1 MNKICFRE
9 EAKDWNEALPIGN
22 GFIGAMVFGKIGTER
37 LQINE
42 DSVWTGSFMERVNPD
57 ARENYPKVRELL
69 LNGEIEQA
77 ELLAERSMYATYP
90 HMRHYQTLGDV
101 WIDFYKQRGK
111 TIFKKDQGGLL
122 SVQHESVEVQTYN
135 RELDISR
142 AVGKIQYESEKGKYE
157 REFFASNPDH
167 IIVYQMKSIDGELLN
182 FDLSL
187 TRKDNRSG
195 RGSSFC
201 DGTEVLDGNKIRL
214 YGKQGGDH
222 GIAFELLVQVRTK
235 NGKIS
240 RMGSHL
246 LVEDAKEATLFI
258 TARTSFRSEQPLQ
271 WCMDVLSNAE
281 KESYGTLQERHIKD
295 YLSYYEKSNLKL
307 NYKDSYEHLTTP
319 ERLEQMRNGIEDIEL
334 INTYYNFARYLL
346 ISSSREGSLPSN
358 LQGIW
363 NEEFEPMWG
372 SKYTIN
378 INIEMNYWIA
388 EKTGLSKLH
397 MPLLEHLQ
405 RMYPHGKDVAE
416 KMYGIDGFCC
426 HHNTDIWGDCAPQD
440 NHVSSTLWPMGGA
453 WFCLHLIEH
462 YKYTKDREFL
472 KEYYGILKDAVNF
485 FLQYMVKDAHGKWI
499 SGPSSSPENI
509 YLNQKGEAGCLCMGA
524 SMDTEIIREL
534 FNGYLEITEE
544 NQLPKDLNE
553 TINERLN
560 HMPELQIGKY
570 GQIQEWSEDYDE
582 VEPGHRHISQLF
594 ALYPA
599 GQIRMDKTPELAQ
612 AAKQTIERRLKYGGG
627 HTGWSKAWII
637 LFYARLWEKEEAWK
651 NLKELLEHAT
661 LNNLFDNHPP
671 FQIDGNFGGAC
682 GLLEMLIQDY
692 SDKVFLLPAL
702 PNSLSDGEVNGVC
715 LKAGAVLDM
724 KWKEGNIDKIKIT
737 AMRDCKFILVAEK
750 EYPLHLKKDQTVFLD
765 KNFKER
771 GRKTK

>member
-22 GFIGAMVFGKIGTER
+22 GFLGAMVFGKTGTER

-57 ARENYPKVRELL
+57 ARENYAKVRELL

-167 IIVYQMKSIDGELLN
+167 IIVYQMKSTDGELLN

-214 YGKQGGDH
+214 YGKQGGNH

-307 NYKDSYEHLTTP
+307 NCKDSYEHLTTP

-472 KEYYGILKDAVNF
+472 KEYYGILKDAVKF
-485 FLQYMVKDAHGKWI
+485 FLQLCVMFGVHWGFVAISVNNLATLGYDPITIAGLASAFGQAGVVLMIMLRTKNKKLKSVCGPAIISAMVG
-499 SGPSSSPENI
+499 
-509 YLNQKGEAGCLCMGA
+509 
-524 SMDTEIIREL
+524 
-534 FNGYLEITEE
+534 ITEPSIYGVTLQFKKPFMLACLASGIGGAIIGFGGVKQYVYGT
-544 NQLPKDLNE
+544 NGIFGWLQV
-553 TINERLN
+553 IN
-560 HMPELQIGKY
+560 PQTGFD
-570 GQIQEWSEDYDE
+570 SS
-582 VEPGHRHISQLF
+582 V
-594 ALYPA
+594 
-599 GQIRMDKTPELAQ
+599 LAAIIACAVSFI
-612 AAKQTIERRLKYGGG
+612 AA
-627 HTGWSKAWII
+627 II
-637 LFYARLWEKEEAWK
+637 LMM
-651 NLKELLEHAT
+651 T
-661 LNNLFDNHPP
+661 V
-671 FQIDGNFGGAC
+671 G
-682 GLLEMLIQDY
+682 
-692 SDKVFLLPAL
+692 
-702 PNSLSDGEVNGVC
+702 
-715 LKAGAVLDM
+715 
-724 KWKEGNIDKIKIT
+724 
-737 AMRDCKFILVAEK
+737 
-750 EYPLHLKKDQTVFLD
+750 KDSIPES
-765 KNFKER
+765 K
-771 GRKTK
+771 

>member
-1 MNKICFRE
+1 M
-9 EAKDWNEALPIGN
+9 
-22 GFIGAMVFGKIGTER
+22 GT
-37 LQINE
+37 
-42 DSVWTGSFMERVNPD
+42 F
-57 ARENYPKVRELL
+57 
-69 LNGEIEQA
+69 
-77 ELLAERSMYATYP
+77 
-90 HMRHYQTLGDV
+90 

-167 IIVYQMKSIDGELLN
+167 IIVYQIKSIDGELLN

-281 KESYGTLQERHIKD
+281 KESYGTLQERHTKD

-472 KEYYGILKDAVNF
+472 KEYYGILKDAVKF
-485 FLQYMVKDAHGKWI
+485 FLQLCVMFGVHWGFVAISVNNLATLGYDPITIAGLASAFGQAGVVLMIMLRTKNKKLKSVCGPAIISAMVG
-499 SGPSSSPENI
+499 
-509 YLNQKGEAGCLCMGA
+509 
-524 SMDTEIIREL
+524 
-534 FNGYLEITEE
+534 ITEPSIYGVTLQFKKPFMLACLASGIGGAIIGFGGVKQYVYGT
-544 NQLPKDLNE
+544 NGIFGWLQV
-553 TINERLN
+553 IN
-560 HMPELQIGKY
+560 PQTGFD
-570 GQIQEWSEDYDE
+570 SS
-582 VEPGHRHISQLF
+582 V
-594 ALYPA
+594 
-599 GQIRMDKTPELAQ
+599 LAAIIACAVSFI
-612 AAKQTIERRLKYGGG
+612 AA
-627 HTGWSKAWII
+627 II
-637 LFYARLWEKEEAWK
+637 LMM
-651 NLKELLEHAT
+651 T
-661 LNNLFDNHPP
+661 V
-671 FQIDGNFGGAC
+671 G
-682 GLLEMLIQDY
+682 
-692 SDKVFLLPAL
+692 
-702 PNSLSDGEVNGVC
+702 
-715 LKAGAVLDM
+715 
-724 KWKEGNIDKIKIT
+724 
-737 AMRDCKFILVAEK
+737 
-750 EYPLHLKKDQTVFLD
+750 KDSIPES
-765 KNFKER
+765 K
-771 GRKTK
+771 

>member
-22 GFIGAMVFGKIGTER
+22 GFLGAMVFGKIGTER

-167 IIVYQMKSIDGELLN
+167 IIVYQMKSTDGELLN

-201 DGTEVLDGNKIRL
+201 DGIEVLDGNKIRL
-214 YGKQGGDH
+214 YGKQGGNH

-258 TARTSFRSEQPLQ
+258 TARTSFRSEHPLQ

-307 NYKDSYEHLTTP
+307 NCKDSYEHLTTP

-472 KEYYGILKDAVNF
+472 KEYYGILEDAVKF
-485 FLQYMVKDAHGKWI
+485 FLQLCVMFGVHWGFVAISVNNLATLGYDPITIAGLASAFGQAGVVLMIMLRTKNKKLKSVCGPAIISAMVG
-499 SGPSSSPENI
+499 
-509 YLNQKGEAGCLCMGA
+509 
-524 SMDTEIIREL
+524 
-534 FNGYLEITEE
+534 ITEPSIYGVTLQFKKPFMLACLASGIGGAIIGFGGVKQYVYGT
-544 NQLPKDLNE
+544 NGIFGWLQV
-553 TINERLN
+553 IN
-560 HMPELQIGKY
+560 PQTGFD
-570 GQIQEWSEDYDE
+570 SS
-582 VEPGHRHISQLF
+582 V
-594 ALYPA
+594 
-599 GQIRMDKTPELAQ
+599 LAAIIACAVSFI
-612 AAKQTIERRLKYGGG
+612 AA
-627 HTGWSKAWII
+627 II
-637 LFYARLWEKEEAWK
+637 LMM
-651 NLKELLEHAT
+651 T
-661 LNNLFDNHPP
+661 V
-671 FQIDGNFGGAC
+671 G
-682 GLLEMLIQDY
+682 
-692 SDKVFLLPAL
+692 
-702 PNSLSDGEVNGVC
+702 
-715 LKAGAVLDM
+715 
-724 KWKEGNIDKIKIT
+724 
-737 AMRDCKFILVAEK
+737 
-750 EYPLHLKKDQTVFLD
+750 KDSIPES
-765 KNFKER
+765 K
-771 GRKTK
+771 

>member
-22 GFIGAMVFGKIGTER
+22 GFLGAMVFGKIGTER

-167 IIVYQMKSIDGELLN
+167 IIVYQMKSTDGELLN

-214 YGKQGGDH
+214 YGKQGGNH

-258 TARTSFRSEQPLQ
+258 TARTSFRSEHPLQ

-307 NYKDSYEHLTTP
+307 NCKDSYEHLTTP

-472 KEYYGILKDAVNF
+472 KEYYGILKDAVKF
-485 FLQYMVKDAHGKWI
+485 FLQLCVMFGVHWGFVAISVNNLATLGYDPITIAGLASAFGQAGVVLMIMLRTKNKKLKSVCGPAIISAMVG
-499 SGPSSSPENI
+499 
-509 YLNQKGEAGCLCMGA
+509 
-524 SMDTEIIREL
+524 
-534 FNGYLEITEE
+534 ITEPSIYGVTLQFKKPFMLACLASGIGGAIIGFGGVKQYVYGT
-544 NQLPKDLNE
+544 NGIFGWLQV
-553 TINERLN
+553 IN
-560 HMPELQIGKY
+560 PQTGFD
-570 GQIQEWSEDYDE
+570 SS
-582 VEPGHRHISQLF
+582 V
-594 ALYPA
+594 
-599 GQIRMDKTPELAQ
+599 LAAIIACAVSFI
-612 AAKQTIERRLKYGGG
+612 AA
-627 HTGWSKAWII
+627 II
-637 LFYARLWEKEEAWK
+637 LMMTVGK
-651 NLKELLEHAT
+651 NSIPESK
-661 LNNLFDNHPP
+661 
-671 FQIDGNFGGAC
+671 
-682 GLLEMLIQDY
+682 
-692 SDKVFLLPAL
+692 
-702 PNSLSDGEVNGVC
+702 
-715 LKAGAVLDM
+715 
-724 KWKEGNIDKIKIT
+724 
-737 AMRDCKFILVAEK
+737 
-750 EYPLHLKKDQTVFLD
+750 
-765 KNFKER
+765 
-771 GRKTK
+771 

>member
-22 GFIGAMVFGKIGTER
+22 GFLGAMVFGKIGTER

-167 IIVYQMKSIDGELLN
+167 IIVYQMKSTDGELLN

-214 YGKQGGDH
+214 YGKQGGNH

-258 TARTSFRSEQPLQ
+258 TARTSFRSEHPLQ

-307 NYKDSYEHLTTP
+307 NCKDSYEHLTTP

-472 KEYYGILKDAVNF
+472 KEYYGILKDAVKF
-485 FLQYMVKDAHGKWI
+485 FLQLCVMFGVHWGFVAISVNNLVTLGYDPITIAGLASAFGQAGVVLMIMLRTKNKKLKSVCGPAIISAMVG
-499 SGPSSSPENI
+499 
-509 YLNQKGEAGCLCMGA
+509 
-524 SMDTEIIREL
+524 
-534 FNGYLEITEE
+534 ITEPSIYGVTLQFKKPFMLACLASGIGGAIIGFGGVKQYVYGT
-544 NQLPKDLNE
+544 NGIFGWLQV
-553 TINERLN
+553 IN
-560 HMPELQIGKY
+560 PQTGFD
-570 GQIQEWSEDYDE
+570 SS
-582 VEPGHRHISQLF
+582 V
-594 ALYPA
+594 
-599 GQIRMDKTPELAQ
+599 LAAIIACAVSFI
-612 AAKQTIERRLKYGGG
+612 AA
-627 HTGWSKAWII
+627 II
-637 LFYARLWEKEEAWK
+637 LMM
-651 NLKELLEHAT
+651 T
-661 LNNLFDNHPP
+661 V
-671 FQIDGNFGGAC
+671 G
-682 GLLEMLIQDY
+682 
-692 SDKVFLLPAL
+692 
-702 PNSLSDGEVNGVC
+702 
-715 LKAGAVLDM
+715 
-724 KWKEGNIDKIKIT
+724 
-737 AMRDCKFILVAEK
+737 
-750 EYPLHLKKDQTVFLD
+750 KDSIPES
-765 KNFKER
+765 K
-771 GRKTK
+771 

>member
-1 MNKICFRE
+1 M
-9 EAKDWNEALPIGN
+9 
-22 GFIGAMVFGKIGTER
+22 GT
-37 LQINE
+37 
-42 DSVWTGSFMERVNPD
+42 F
-57 ARENYPKVRELL
+57 
-69 LNGEIEQA
+69 
-77 ELLAERSMYATYP
+77 
-90 HMRHYQTLGDV
+90 

-167 IIVYQMKSIDGELLN
+167 IIVYQIKSIDGELLN

-271 WCMDVLSNAE
+271 LCMDVLSNAE
-281 KESYGTLQERHIKD
+281 KESYGTLQERHTKD

-472 KEYYGILKDAVNF
+472 KEYYGILKDAVKF
-485 FLQYMVKDAHGKWI
+485 FLQLCVMFGVHWGFVAISVNNLATLGYDPITIAGLASAFGQAGVVLMIMLRTKNKKLKSVCGPAIISAMVG
-499 SGPSSSPENI
+499 
-509 YLNQKGEAGCLCMGA
+509 
-524 SMDTEIIREL
+524 
-534 FNGYLEITEE
+534 ITEPSIYGVTLQFKKPFMLACLASGIGGAIIGFGGVKQYVYGT
-544 NQLPKDLNE
+544 NGIFGWLQV
-553 TINERLN
+553 IN
-560 HMPELQIGKY
+560 PQTGFD
-570 GQIQEWSEDYDE
+570 SS
-582 VEPGHRHISQLF
+582 V
-594 ALYPA
+594 
-599 GQIRMDKTPELAQ
+599 LAAIIACAVSFI
-612 AAKQTIERRLKYGGG
+612 AA
-627 HTGWSKAWII
+627 II
-637 LFYARLWEKEEAWK
+637 LMM
-651 NLKELLEHAT
+651 T
-661 LNNLFDNHPP
+661 V
-671 FQIDGNFGGAC
+671 G
-682 GLLEMLIQDY
+682 
-692 SDKVFLLPAL
+692 
-702 PNSLSDGEVNGVC
+702 
-715 LKAGAVLDM
+715 
-724 KWKEGNIDKIKIT
+724 
-737 AMRDCKFILVAEK
+737 
-750 EYPLHLKKDQTVFLD
+750 KDSIPES
-765 KNFKER
+765 K
-771 GRKTK
+771 

>member
-22 GFIGAMVFGKIGTER
+22 GFLGAMVFGKIGTER

-167 IIVYQMKSIDGELLN
+167 IIVYQMKSTDGELLN

-214 YGKQGGDH
+214 YGKQGGNH

-258 TARTSFRSEQPLQ
+258 TARTSFRSEHPLQ

-307 NYKDSYEHLTTP
+307 NCKDSYEHLTTP

-388 EKTGLSKLH
+388 EKTGLYKLH

-472 KEYYGILKDAVNF
+472 KEYYGILKDAVKF
-485 FLQYMVKDAHGKWI
+485 FLQLCVMFGVHWGFVAISVNNLATLGYDPITIAGLASAFGQAGVVLMIMLRTKNKKLKSVCGPAIISAMVG
-499 SGPSSSPENI
+499 
-509 YLNQKGEAGCLCMGA
+509 
-524 SMDTEIIREL
+524 
-534 FNGYLEITEE
+534 ITEPSIYGVTLQFKKPFMLACLASGIGGAIIGFGGVKQYVYGT
-544 NQLPKDLNE
+544 NGIFGWLQV
-553 TINERLN
+553 IN
-560 HMPELQIGKY
+560 PQTGFD
-570 GQIQEWSEDYDE
+570 SS
-582 VEPGHRHISQLF
+582 V
-594 ALYPA
+594 
-599 GQIRMDKTPELAQ
+599 LAAIIACAVSFI
-612 AAKQTIERRLKYGGG
+612 AA
-627 HTGWSKAWII
+627 II
-637 LFYARLWEKEEAWK
+637 LMM
-651 NLKELLEHAT
+651 T
-661 LNNLFDNHPP
+661 V
-671 FQIDGNFGGAC
+671 G
-682 GLLEMLIQDY
+682 
-692 SDKVFLLPAL
+692 
-702 PNSLSDGEVNGVC
+702 
-715 LKAGAVLDM
+715 
-724 KWKEGNIDKIKIT
+724 
-737 AMRDCKFILVAEK
+737 
-750 EYPLHLKKDQTVFLD
+750 KDSIPES
-765 KNFKER
+765 K
-771 GRKTK
+771 

>member
-1 MNKICFRE
+1 
-9 EAKDWNEALPIGN
+9 
-22 GFIGAMVFGKIGTER
+22 
-37 LQINE
+37 
-42 DSVWTGSFMERVNPD
+42 MERVNPD

-167 IIVYQMKSIDGELLN
+167 IIVYQMKSTDGELLN

-201 DGTEVLDGNKIRL
+201 DGIEVLDGNKIRL
-214 YGKQGGDH
+214 YGKQGGNH

-258 TARTSFRSEQPLQ
+258 TARTSFRSEHPLQ

-307 NYKDSYEHLTTP
+307 NCKDSYEHLTTP

-472 KEYYGILKDAVNF
+472 KEYYGILKDAVKF
-485 FLQYMVKDAHGKWI
+485 FLQLCVMFGVHWGFVAISVNNLATLGYDPITIAGLASAFGQAGVVLMIMLRTKNKKLKSVCGPAIISAMVG
-499 SGPSSSPENI
+499 
-509 YLNQKGEAGCLCMGA
+509 
-524 SMDTEIIREL
+524 
-534 FNGYLEITEE
+534 ITEPSIYGVTLQFKKPFMLACLASGIGGAIIGFGGVKQYVYGT
-544 NQLPKDLNE
+544 NGIFGWLQV
-553 TINERLN
+553 IN
-560 HMPELQIGKY
+560 PQTGFD
-570 GQIQEWSEDYDE
+570 SS
-582 VEPGHRHISQLF
+582 V
-594 ALYPA
+594 
-599 GQIRMDKTPELAQ
+599 LAAIIACAVSFI
-612 AAKQTIERRLKYGGG
+612 AA
-627 HTGWSKAWII
+627 II
-637 LFYARLWEKEEAWK
+637 LMM
-651 NLKELLEHAT
+651 T
-661 LNNLFDNHPP
+661 V
-671 FQIDGNFGGAC
+671 G
-682 GLLEMLIQDY
+682 
-692 SDKVFLLPAL
+692 
-702 PNSLSDGEVNGVC
+702 
-715 LKAGAVLDM
+715 
-724 KWKEGNIDKIKIT
+724 
-737 AMRDCKFILVAEK
+737 
-750 EYPLHLKKDQTVFLD
+750 KDSIPES
-765 KNFKER
+765 K
-771 GRKTK
+771 

>member
-22 GFIGAMVFGKIGTER
+22 GFLGAMVFGKTGTER

-57 ARENYPKVRELL
+57 ALENYPKVRELL

-472 KEYYGILKDAVNF
+472 KEYYGILKDAVKF
-485 FLQYMVKDAHGKWI
+485 FLQLCVMFGVHWGFVAISVNNLATLGYDPITIAGLASAFGQAGVVLMIMLRTKNKKLKSVCGPAIISAMVG
-499 SGPSSSPENI
+499 
-509 YLNQKGEAGCLCMGA
+509 
-524 SMDTEIIREL
+524 
-534 FNGYLEITEE
+534 ITEPSIYGVTLQFKKPFMLACLASGIGGAIIGFGGVKQYVYGT
-544 NQLPKDLNE
+544 NGIFGWLQV
-553 TINERLN
+553 IN
-560 HMPELQIGKY
+560 PQTGFD
-570 GQIQEWSEDYDE
+570 SS
-582 VEPGHRHISQLF
+582 V
-594 ALYPA
+594 
-599 GQIRMDKTPELAQ
+599 LAAIIACAVSFI
-612 AAKQTIERRLKYGGG
+612 AA
-627 HTGWSKAWII
+627 II
-637 LFYARLWEKEEAWK
+637 LMM
-651 NLKELLEHAT
+651 T
-661 LNNLFDNHPP
+661 V
-671 FQIDGNFGGAC
+671 G
-682 GLLEMLIQDY
+682 
-692 SDKVFLLPAL
+692 
-702 PNSLSDGEVNGVC
+702 
-715 LKAGAVLDM
+715 
-724 KWKEGNIDKIKIT
+724 
-737 AMRDCKFILVAEK
+737 
-750 EYPLHLKKDQTVFLD
+750 KDSIPES
-765 KNFKER
+765 K
-771 GRKTK
+771 

>member
-22 GFIGAMVFGKIGTER
+22 GFLGAMVFGKIGTER

-167 IIVYQMKSIDGELLN
+167 IIVYQMKSTDGELLN

-246 LVEDAKEATLFI
+246 LVKDAKEATLFI
-258 TARTSFRSEQPLQ
+258 TARTSFRSEHPLQ

-307 NYKDSYEHLTTP
+307 NCKDSYEHLTTP

-472 KEYYGILKDAVNF
+472 KEYYGILKDAVKF
-485 FLQYMVKDAHGKWI
+485 FLQLCVMFGVHWGFVAISVNNLATLGYDPITIAGLASAFGQAGVVLMIMLRTKNKKLKSVCGPAIISAMVG
-499 SGPSSSPENI
+499 
-509 YLNQKGEAGCLCMGA
+509 
-524 SMDTEIIREL
+524 
-534 FNGYLEITEE
+534 ITEPSIYGVTLQFKKPFMLACLASGIGGAIIGFGGVKQYVYGT
-544 NQLPKDLNE
+544 NGIFGWLQV
-553 TINERLN
+553 INPQTGFDSSVLAAIIACAVSFIAAIIL
-560 HMPELQIGKY
+560 MMTIGKDS
-570 GQIQEWSEDYDE
+570 I
-582 VEPGHRHISQLF
+582 
-594 ALYPA
+594 
-599 GQIRMDKTPELAQ
+599 PE
-612 AAKQTIERRLKYGGG
+612 
-627 HTGWSKAWII
+627 SK
-637 LFYARLWEKEEAWK
+637 
-651 NLKELLEHAT
+651 
-661 LNNLFDNHPP
+661 
-671 FQIDGNFGGAC
+671 
-682 GLLEMLIQDY
+682 
-692 SDKVFLLPAL
+692 
-702 PNSLSDGEVNGVC
+702 
-715 LKAGAVLDM
+715 
-724 KWKEGNIDKIKIT
+724 
-737 AMRDCKFILVAEK
+737 
-750 EYPLHLKKDQTVFLD
+750 
-765 KNFKER
+765 
-771 GRKTK
+771 

>member
-22 GFIGAMVFGKIGTER
+22 GFLGAMVFGKIGTER

-167 IIVYQMKSIDGELLN
+167 IIVYQMKSTDGELLN

-258 TARTSFRSEQPLQ
+258 TARTSFRSEHPIQ

-307 NYKDSYEHLTTP
+307 NCKDSYEHLTTP

-472 KEYYGILKDAVNF
+472 KEYYGILKDAVKF
-485 FLQYMVKDAHGKWI
+485 FLQLCVMFGVHWGFVAISVNNLATLGYDPITIAGLASAFGQAGVVLMIMLRTKNKKLKSVCGPAIISAMVG
-499 SGPSSSPENI
+499 
-509 YLNQKGEAGCLCMGA
+509 
-524 SMDTEIIREL
+524 
-534 FNGYLEITEE
+534 ITEPSIYGVTLQFKKPFMLACLASGIGGAIIGFGGVKQYVYGT
-544 NQLPKDLNE
+544 NGIFGWLQV
-553 TINERLN
+553 IN
-560 HMPELQIGKY
+560 PQTGFD
-570 GQIQEWSEDYDE
+570 SS
-582 VEPGHRHISQLF
+582 V
-594 ALYPA
+594 
-599 GQIRMDKTPELAQ
+599 LAAIIACAVSFI
-612 AAKQTIERRLKYGGG
+612 AA
-627 HTGWSKAWII
+627 II
-637 LFYARLWEKEEAWK
+637 LMM
-651 NLKELLEHAT
+651 T
-661 LNNLFDNHPP
+661 V
-671 FQIDGNFGGAC
+671 G
-682 GLLEMLIQDY
+682 
-692 SDKVFLLPAL
+692 
-702 PNSLSDGEVNGVC
+702 
-715 LKAGAVLDM
+715 
-724 KWKEGNIDKIKIT
+724 
-737 AMRDCKFILVAEK
+737 
-750 EYPLHLKKDQTVFLD
+750 KDSIPES
-765 KNFKER
+765 K
-771 GRKTK
+771 

>member
-22 GFIGAMVFGKIGTER
+22 GFLGAMVFGKIGTER

-42 DSVWTGSFMERVNPD
+42 DSVWTRSFMERVNPD

-167 IIVYQMKSIDGELLN
+167 IIVYQMKSTDGELLN

-214 YGKQGGDH
+214 YGKQGGNH

-258 TARTSFRSEQPLQ
+258 TARTSFRSEHPLQ

-307 NYKDSYEHLTTP
+307 NCKDSYEHLTTP

-472 KEYYGILKDAVNF
+472 KEYYGILKDAVKF
-485 FLQYMVKDAHGKWI
+485 FLQLCVMFGVHWGFVAISVNNLATLGYDPITIAGLASAFGQAGVVLMIMLRTKNKKLKSVCGPAIISAMVG
-499 SGPSSSPENI
+499 
-509 YLNQKGEAGCLCMGA
+509 
-524 SMDTEIIREL
+524 
-534 FNGYLEITEE
+534 ITEPSIYGVTLQFKKPFMLACLASGIGGAIIGFGGVKQYVYGT
-544 NQLPKDLNE
+544 NGIFGWLQV
-553 TINERLN
+553 IN
-560 HMPELQIGKY
+560 PQTGFD
-570 GQIQEWSEDYDE
+570 SS
-582 VEPGHRHISQLF
+582 V
-594 ALYPA
+594 
-599 GQIRMDKTPELAQ
+599 LAAIIACAVSFI
-612 AAKQTIERRLKYGGG
+612 AA
-627 HTGWSKAWII
+627 II
-637 LFYARLWEKEEAWK
+637 LMM
-651 NLKELLEHAT
+651 T
-661 LNNLFDNHPP
+661 V
-671 FQIDGNFGGAC
+671 G
-682 GLLEMLIQDY
+682 
-692 SDKVFLLPAL
+692 
-702 PNSLSDGEVNGVC
+702 
-715 LKAGAVLDM
+715 
-724 KWKEGNIDKIKIT
+724 
-737 AMRDCKFILVAEK
+737 
-750 EYPLHLKKDQTVFLD
+750 KDSIPES
-765 KNFKER
+765 K
-771 GRKTK
+771 

>member
-388 EKTGLSKLH
+388 EKTGLYKLH

-462 YKYTKDREFL
+462 YKYTKDMEFL
-472 KEYYGILKDAVNF
+472 KEYYGILKDAVKF
-485 FLQYMVKDAHGKWI
+485 FLQLCVMFGVHWGFVAISVNNLATLGYDPITIAGLASAFGQAGVVLMIMLRTKNKKLKSVCGPAIISAMVG
-499 SGPSSSPENI
+499 
-509 YLNQKGEAGCLCMGA
+509 
-524 SMDTEIIREL
+524 
-534 FNGYLEITEE
+534 ITEPSIYGVTLQFKKPFMLACLASGIGGAIIGFGGVKQYVYGT
-544 NQLPKDLNE
+544 NGIFGWLQV
-553 TINERLN
+553 IN
-560 HMPELQIGKY
+560 PQTGFD
-570 GQIQEWSEDYDE
+570 SS
-582 VEPGHRHISQLF
+582 V
-594 ALYPA
+594 
-599 GQIRMDKTPELAQ
+599 LAAIIACAVSFI
-612 AAKQTIERRLKYGGG
+612 AA
-627 HTGWSKAWII
+627 II
-637 LFYARLWEKEEAWK
+637 LMM
-651 NLKELLEHAT
+651 T
-661 LNNLFDNHPP
+661 V
-671 FQIDGNFGGAC
+671 G
-682 GLLEMLIQDY
+682 
-692 SDKVFLLPAL
+692 
-702 PNSLSDGEVNGVC
+702 
-715 LKAGAVLDM
+715 
-724 KWKEGNIDKIKIT
+724 
-737 AMRDCKFILVAEK
+737 
-750 EYPLHLKKDQTVFLD
+750 KDSIPES
-765 KNFKER
+765 K
-771 GRKTK
+771 

>member
-22 GFIGAMVFGKIGTER
+22 GFLGAMVFGKIGTER

-167 IIVYQMKSIDGELLN
+167 IIVYQMKSTDGELLN

-397 MPLLEHLQ
+397 MPLLEHLK
-405 RMYPHGKDVAE
+405 RMYPHGKDVAK

-472 KEYYGILKDAVNF
+472 KEYYGILKDAVKF
-485 FLQYMVKDAHGKWI
+485 FLQLCVMFGVHWGFVAISVNNLATLGYDPITIAGLASAFGQAGVVLMIMLRTKNKKLKSVCGPAIISAMVG
-499 SGPSSSPENI
+499 
-509 YLNQKGEAGCLCMGA
+509 
-524 SMDTEIIREL
+524 
-534 FNGYLEITEE
+534 ITEPSIYGVTLQFKKTFMLACLASGIGGAIIGFGGVKQYVYGT
-544 NQLPKDLNE
+544 NGIFGWLQV
-553 TINERLN
+553 INPQTGFDSSVLAAIIACAVSFIAAIIL
-560 HMPELQIGKY
+560 MMTIGKDS
-570 GQIQEWSEDYDE
+570 I
-582 VEPGHRHISQLF
+582 
-594 ALYPA
+594 
-599 GQIRMDKTPELAQ
+599 PE
-612 AAKQTIERRLKYGGG
+612 
-627 HTGWSKAWII
+627 SK
-637 LFYARLWEKEEAWK
+637 
-651 NLKELLEHAT
+651 
-661 LNNLFDNHPP
+661 
-671 FQIDGNFGGAC
+671 
-682 GLLEMLIQDY
+682 
-692 SDKVFLLPAL
+692 
-702 PNSLSDGEVNGVC
+702 
-715 LKAGAVLDM
+715 
-724 KWKEGNIDKIKIT
+724 
-737 AMRDCKFILVAEK
+737 
-750 EYPLHLKKDQTVFLD
+750 
-765 KNFKER
+765 
-771 GRKTK
+771 

>member
-22 GFIGAMVFGKIGTER
+22 GFLGAMVFGKIGTER

-167 IIVYQMKSIDGELLN
+167 IIVYQMKSTDGELLN

-214 YGKQGGDH
+214 YGKQGGNH

-258 TARTSFRSEQPLQ
+258 TARTSFRSEHPLQ

-472 KEYYGILKDAVNF
+472 KEYYGILKDAVKF
-485 FLQYMVKDAHGKWI
+485 FLQLCVMFGVHWGFVAISVNNLATLGYDPITIAGLASAFGQAGVVLMIMLRTKNKKLKSVCGPAIISAMVG
-499 SGPSSSPENI
+499 
-509 YLNQKGEAGCLCMGA
+509 
-524 SMDTEIIREL
+524 
-534 FNGYLEITEE
+534 ITEPSIYGVTLQFKKPFMLACLASGIGGAIIGFGGVKQYVYGT
-544 NQLPKDLNE
+544 NGIFGWLQV
-553 TINERLN
+553 IN
-560 HMPELQIGKY
+560 PQTGFD
-570 GQIQEWSEDYDE
+570 SS
-582 VEPGHRHISQLF
+582 V
-594 ALYPA
+594 
-599 GQIRMDKTPELAQ
+599 LAAIIACAVSFI
-612 AAKQTIERRLKYGGG
+612 AA
-627 HTGWSKAWII
+627 II
-637 LFYARLWEKEEAWK
+637 LMM
-651 NLKELLEHAT
+651 T
-661 LNNLFDNHPP
+661 V
-671 FQIDGNFGGAC
+671 G
-682 GLLEMLIQDY
+682 
-692 SDKVFLLPAL
+692 
-702 PNSLSDGEVNGVC
+702 
-715 LKAGAVLDM
+715 
-724 KWKEGNIDKIKIT
+724 
-737 AMRDCKFILVAEK
+737 
-750 EYPLHLKKDQTVFLD
+750 KDSIPES
-765 KNFKER
+765 K
-771 GRKTK
+771 

>member
-22 GFIGAMVFGKIGTER
+22 GFLGAMVFGKIGTER

-167 IIVYQMKSIDGELLN
+167 IIVYQMKSTDGELLN

-201 DGTEVLDGNKIRL
+201 DGIEVLDGNKIRL
-214 YGKQGGDH
+214 YGKQGGNH

-258 TARTSFRSEQPLQ
+258 TARTSFRSEHPLQ

-307 NYKDSYEHLTTP
+307 NCKDSYEHLTTP

-472 KEYYGILKDAVNF
+472 KEYYGILKDAVKF
-485 FLQYMVKDAHGKWI
+485 FLQLCVMFGVHWGFVAISVNNLATLGYDPITIAGLASAFGQAGVVLMIMLRTKNTKLKSVCGPAIISAMVG
-499 SGPSSSPENI
+499 
-509 YLNQKGEAGCLCMGA
+509 
-524 SMDTEIIREL
+524 
-534 FNGYLEITEE
+534 ITEPSIYGVTLQFKKPFMLACLASGIGGAIIGFGGVKQYVYGT
-544 NQLPKDLNE
+544 NGIFGWLQV
-553 TINERLN
+553 IN
-560 HMPELQIGKY
+560 PQTGFD
-570 GQIQEWSEDYDE
+570 SS
-582 VEPGHRHISQLF
+582 V
-594 ALYPA
+594 
-599 GQIRMDKTPELAQ
+599 LAAIIACAVSFI
-612 AAKQTIERRLKYGGG
+612 AA
-627 HTGWSKAWII
+627 II
-637 LFYARLWEKEEAWK
+637 LMM
-651 NLKELLEHAT
+651 T
-661 LNNLFDNHPP
+661 V
-671 FQIDGNFGGAC
+671 G
-682 GLLEMLIQDY
+682 
-692 SDKVFLLPAL
+692 
-702 PNSLSDGEVNGVC
+702 
-715 LKAGAVLDM
+715 
-724 KWKEGNIDKIKIT
+724 
-737 AMRDCKFILVAEK
+737 
-750 EYPLHLKKDQTVFLD
+750 KDSIPES
-765 KNFKER
+765 K
-771 GRKTK
+771 

>member
-22 GFIGAMVFGKIGTER
+22 GFLGAMVFGKIGTER

-167 IIVYQMKSIDGELLN
+167 IIVYQMKSTDGELLN

-214 YGKQGGDH
+214 YGKQGGNH

-258 TARTSFRSEQPLQ
+258 TARTSFRSEHPLQ

-307 NYKDSYEHLTTP
+307 NCKDSYEHLTTP

-472 KEYYGILKDAVNF
+472 KEYYGILKDAVKF
-485 FLQYMVKDAHGKWI
+485 FLQLCVMFGVHWGFVAISVNNLATLGYDPITIAGLASAFGQAGVVLMIMLRTKNKKLKSVCGPAIISAMVG
-499 SGPSSSPENI
+499 
-509 YLNQKGEAGCLCMGA
+509 
-524 SMDTEIIREL
+524 
-534 FNGYLEITEE
+534 ITEPSIYGVTLQFKKPFMLACLASGIGGAIIGFGGVKQYVYGT
-544 NQLPKDLNE
+544 NGIFGWLQV
-553 TINERLN
+553 INPQTGFDSSVLAAIIACAVSFIAAIIL
-560 HMPELQIGKY
+560 MMTIGKDS
-570 GQIQEWSEDYDE
+570 I
-582 VEPGHRHISQLF
+582 
-594 ALYPA
+594 
-599 GQIRMDKTPELAQ
+599 PE
-612 AAKQTIERRLKYGGG
+612 
-627 HTGWSKAWII
+627 SK
-637 LFYARLWEKEEAWK
+637 
-651 NLKELLEHAT
+651 
-661 LNNLFDNHPP
+661 
-671 FQIDGNFGGAC
+671 
-682 GLLEMLIQDY
+682 
-692 SDKVFLLPAL
+692 
-702 PNSLSDGEVNGVC
+702 
-715 LKAGAVLDM
+715 
-724 KWKEGNIDKIKIT
+724 
-737 AMRDCKFILVAEK
+737 
-750 EYPLHLKKDQTVFLD
+750 
-765 KNFKER
+765 
-771 GRKTK
+771 

>member
-22 GFIGAMVFGKIGTER
+22 GFLGAMVFGKIGTER

-167 IIVYQMKSIDGELLN
+167 IIVYQMKSTDGELLN

-258 TARTSFRSEQPLQ
+258 TARTSFRSEHPLQ

-307 NYKDSYEHLTTP
+307 NCKDSYEHLTTP

-388 EKTGLSKLH
+388 EKTGLYKLH

-472 KEYYGILKDAVNF
+472 KEYYGILKDAVKF
-485 FLQYMVKDAHGKWI
+485 FLQLCVMFGVHWGFVAISVNNLATLGYDPITIAGLASAFGQAGVVLMIMLRTKNKKLKSVCGPAIISAMVG
-499 SGPSSSPENI
+499 
-509 YLNQKGEAGCLCMGA
+509 
-524 SMDTEIIREL
+524 
-534 FNGYLEITEE
+534 ITEPSIYGVTLQFKKPFMLACLASGIGGAIIGFGGVKQYVYGT
-544 NQLPKDLNE
+544 NGIFGWLQV
-553 TINERLN
+553 IN
-560 HMPELQIGKY
+560 PQTGFD
-570 GQIQEWSEDYDE
+570 SS
-582 VEPGHRHISQLF
+582 V
-594 ALYPA
+594 
-599 GQIRMDKTPELAQ
+599 LAAIIACAVSFI
-612 AAKQTIERRLKYGGG
+612 AA
-627 HTGWSKAWII
+627 II
-637 LFYARLWEKEEAWK
+637 LMM
-651 NLKELLEHAT
+651 T
-661 LNNLFDNHPP
+661 V
-671 FQIDGNFGGAC
+671 G
-682 GLLEMLIQDY
+682 
-692 SDKVFLLPAL
+692 
-702 PNSLSDGEVNGVC
+702 
-715 LKAGAVLDM
+715 
-724 KWKEGNIDKIKIT
+724 
-737 AMRDCKFILVAEK
+737 
-750 EYPLHLKKDQTVFLD
+750 KDSIPES
-765 KNFKER
+765 K
-771 GRKTK
+771 

>member
-22 GFIGAMVFGKIGTER
+22 GFLGAMVFGKIGTER

-416 KMYGIDGFCC
+416 KMYGIDRFCC

-472 KEYYGILKDAVNF
+472 KEYYGILKDAVKF
-485 FLQYMVKDAHGKWI
+485 FLQLCVMFGVHWGFVAISVNNLATLGYDPITIAGLASAFGQAGVVLMIMLRTKNKKLKSVCGPAIISAMVG
-499 SGPSSSPENI
+499 
-509 YLNQKGEAGCLCMGA
+509 
-524 SMDTEIIREL
+524 
-534 FNGYLEITEE
+534 ITEPSIYGVTLQFKKPFMLACLASGIGGAIIGFGGVKQYVYGT
-544 NQLPKDLNE
+544 NGIFGWLQV
-553 TINERLN
+553 IN
-560 HMPELQIGKY
+560 PQTGFD
-570 GQIQEWSEDYDE
+570 SS
-582 VEPGHRHISQLF
+582 V
-594 ALYPA
+594 
-599 GQIRMDKTPELAQ
+599 LAAIIACAVSFI
-612 AAKQTIERRLKYGGG
+612 AA
-627 HTGWSKAWII
+627 II
-637 LFYARLWEKEEAWK
+637 LMM
-651 NLKELLEHAT
+651 T
-661 LNNLFDNHPP
+661 V
-671 FQIDGNFGGAC
+671 G
-682 GLLEMLIQDY
+682 
-692 SDKVFLLPAL
+692 
-702 PNSLSDGEVNGVC
+702 
-715 LKAGAVLDM
+715 
-724 KWKEGNIDKIKIT
+724 
-737 AMRDCKFILVAEK
+737 
-750 EYPLHLKKDQTVFLD
+750 KDSIPES
-765 KNFKER
+765 K
-771 GRKTK
+771 

>member
-22 GFIGAMVFGKIGTER
+22 GFLGAMVFGKIGTER

-57 ARENYPKVRELL
+57 ARENYTKVRELL

-167 IIVYQMKSIDGELLN
+167 IIVYQMKSVDGELLN
-182 FDLSL
+182 FDLFL

-240 RMGSHL
+240 RMGSYL

-258 TARTSFRSEQPLQ
+258 TARTSFRSEHPLQ

-281 KESYGTLQERHIKD
+281 KEAYETLQERHIKD

-319 ERLEQMRNGIEDIEL
+319 ERLDQMRNGIEDIEL

-363 NEEFEPMWG
+363 NEEFEPMWE

-388 EKTGLSKLH
+388 EKIGLSKLH

-472 KEYYGILKDAVNF
+472 KEYYGILKDAVKF
-485 FLQYMVKDAHGKWI
+485 FLQLCVMFGVHWGFVAISVNNLATLGYDPITIAGLASAFGQAGVVLMIMLRTKNKKLKSVCGPAIISAMVG
-499 SGPSSSPENI
+499 
-509 YLNQKGEAGCLCMGA
+509 
-524 SMDTEIIREL
+524 
-534 FNGYLEITEE
+534 ITEPSIYGVTLQFKKPFMLACLASGIGGAIIGFGGVKQYVYGT
-544 NQLPKDLNE
+544 NGIFGWLQV
-553 TINERLN
+553 IN
-560 HMPELQIGKY
+560 PQTGFD
-570 GQIQEWSEDYDE
+570 SS
-582 VEPGHRHISQLF
+582 V
-594 ALYPA
+594 
-599 GQIRMDKTPELAQ
+599 LAAIIACAVSFI
-612 AAKQTIERRLKYGGG
+612 AA
-627 HTGWSKAWII
+627 II
-637 LFYARLWEKEEAWK
+637 LMM
-651 NLKELLEHAT
+651 T
-661 LNNLFDNHPP
+661 V
-671 FQIDGNFGGAC
+671 G
-682 GLLEMLIQDY
+682 
-692 SDKVFLLPAL
+692 
-702 PNSLSDGEVNGVC
+702 
-715 LKAGAVLDM
+715 
-724 KWKEGNIDKIKIT
+724 
-737 AMRDCKFILVAEK
+737 
-750 EYPLHLKKDQTVFLD
+750 KDSIPES
-765 KNFKER
+765 K
-771 GRKTK
+771 

>member
-22 GFIGAMVFGKIGTER
+22 GFLGAMVFGKIGTER

-167 IIVYQMKSIDGELLN
+167 IIVYQMKSTDGELLN

-214 YGKQGGDH
+214 YGKQGGNH

-258 TARTSFRSEQPLQ
+258 TARTSFRSEHPLQ

-295 YLSYYEKSNLKL
+295 YLSYYEKCNLKL
-307 NYKDSYEHLTTP
+307 NCKDSYEHLTTP

-472 KEYYGILKDAVNF
+472 KEYYGILKDAVKF
-485 FLQYMVKDAHGKWI
+485 FLQLCVMFGVHWGFVAISVNNLATLGYDPITIAGLASAFGQAGVVLMIMLRTKNKKLKSVCGPAIISAMVG
-499 SGPSSSPENI
+499 
-509 YLNQKGEAGCLCMGA
+509 
-524 SMDTEIIREL
+524 
-534 FNGYLEITEE
+534 ITEPSIYGVTLQFKKPFMLACLASGIGGAIIGFGGVKQYVYGT
-544 NQLPKDLNE
+544 NGIFGWLQV
-553 TINERLN
+553 IN
-560 HMPELQIGKY
+560 PQTGFD
-570 GQIQEWSEDYDE
+570 SS
-582 VEPGHRHISQLF
+582 V
-594 ALYPA
+594 
-599 GQIRMDKTPELAQ
+599 LAAIIACAVSFI
-612 AAKQTIERRLKYGGG
+612 AA
-627 HTGWSKAWII
+627 II
-637 LFYARLWEKEEAWK
+637 LMM
-651 NLKELLEHAT
+651 T
-661 LNNLFDNHPP
+661 V
-671 FQIDGNFGGAC
+671 G
-682 GLLEMLIQDY
+682 
-692 SDKVFLLPAL
+692 
-702 PNSLSDGEVNGVC
+702 
-715 LKAGAVLDM
+715 
-724 KWKEGNIDKIKIT
+724 
-737 AMRDCKFILVAEK
+737 
-750 EYPLHLKKDQTVFLD
+750 KDSIPES
-765 KNFKER
+765 K
-771 GRKTK
+771 

>member
-22 GFIGAMVFGKIGTER
+22 GFLGAMVFGKIGTER

-214 YGKQGGDH
+214 YGKQGGNH

-258 TARTSFRSEQPLQ
+258 TARTSFRSEHPLQ

-472 KEYYGILKDAVNF
+472 KEYYGILKDAVKF
-485 FLQYMVKDAHGKWI
+485 FLQLCVMFGVHWGFVAISVNNLATLGYDPITIAGLASAFGQAGVVLMIMLRTKNKKLKSVCGPAIISAMVG
-499 SGPSSSPENI
+499 
-509 YLNQKGEAGCLCMGA
+509 
-524 SMDTEIIREL
+524 
-534 FNGYLEITEE
+534 ITEPSIYGVTLQFKKPFMLACLASGIGGAIIGFGGVKQYVYGT
-544 NQLPKDLNE
+544 NGIFGWLQV
-553 TINERLN
+553 IN
-560 HMPELQIGKY
+560 PQTGFD
-570 GQIQEWSEDYDE
+570 SS
-582 VEPGHRHISQLF
+582 V
-594 ALYPA
+594 
-599 GQIRMDKTPELAQ
+599 LAAIIACAVSFI
-612 AAKQTIERRLKYGGG
+612 AA
-627 HTGWSKAWII
+627 II
-637 LFYARLWEKEEAWK
+637 LMM
-651 NLKELLEHAT
+651 T
-661 LNNLFDNHPP
+661 V
-671 FQIDGNFGGAC
+671 G
-682 GLLEMLIQDY
+682 
-692 SDKVFLLPAL
+692 
-702 PNSLSDGEVNGVC
+702 
-715 LKAGAVLDM
+715 
-724 KWKEGNIDKIKIT
+724 
-737 AMRDCKFILVAEK
+737 
-750 EYPLHLKKDQTVFLD
+750 KDSIPES
-765 KNFKER
+765 K
-771 GRKTK
+771 

>member
-22 GFIGAMVFGKIGTER
+22 GFLGAMVFGKIGTER

-281 KESYGTLQERHIKD
+281 KESYGTLQECHIKD

-472 KEYYGILKDAVNF
+472 KEYYGILKDAVKF
-485 FLQYMVKDAHGKWI
+485 FLQLCVMFGVHWGFVAISVNNLATLGYDPITIAGLASAFGQAGVVLMIMLRTKNKKLKSVCGPAIISAMVG
-499 SGPSSSPENI
+499 
-509 YLNQKGEAGCLCMGA
+509 
-524 SMDTEIIREL
+524 
-534 FNGYLEITEE
+534 ITEPSIYGVTLQFKKPFMLACLASGIGGAIIGFGGVKQYVYGT
-544 NQLPKDLNE
+544 NGIFGWLQV
-553 TINERLN
+553 IN
-560 HMPELQIGKY
+560 PQTGFD
-570 GQIQEWSEDYDE
+570 SS
-582 VEPGHRHISQLF
+582 V
-594 ALYPA
+594 
-599 GQIRMDKTPELAQ
+599 LAAIIACAVSFI
-612 AAKQTIERRLKYGGG
+612 AA
-627 HTGWSKAWII
+627 II
-637 LFYARLWEKEEAWK
+637 LMM
-651 NLKELLEHAT
+651 T
-661 LNNLFDNHPP
+661 V
-671 FQIDGNFGGAC
+671 G
-682 GLLEMLIQDY
+682 
-692 SDKVFLLPAL
+692 
-702 PNSLSDGEVNGVC
+702 
-715 LKAGAVLDM
+715 
-724 KWKEGNIDKIKIT
+724 
-737 AMRDCKFILVAEK
+737 
-750 EYPLHLKKDQTVFLD
+750 KDSIPES
-765 KNFKER
+765 K
-771 GRKTK
+771 